1 MLKANNNA
9 TYEIG
14 IMFRLFS
21 ILQLENHR
29 PLRGN
34 NRELHP
40 FVYAYT
46 VARTLVKSTASM
58 IKRIGVMS
66 TKLSHVIVILSPYQ
80 DHTNKSTLNVQ
91 FEPGL
96 TQGLCICTAIGVS
109 GSGSRWVEIMK
120 EVTLCWGLEQIP
132 EAFVQNLMIKKILVS
147 WETVAPLMS

>member
-1 MLKANNNA
+1 MSKANNNA

-21 ILQLENHR
+21 ILHLENHR

-34 NRELHP
+34 NRALHP

-66 TKLSHVIVILSPYQ
+66 TKLSHVIVILSPYFYWSMKIPHRILLLESIQ
-80 DHTNKSTLNVQ
+80 SVKSKMCAEMWTLESSWNACRDN
-91 FEPGL
+91 G
-96 TQGLCICTAIGVS
+96 TVS
-109 GSGSRWVEIMK
+109 GVMAGIV
-120 EVTLCWGLEQIP
+120 QIKP
-132 EAFVQNLMIKKILVS
+132 TEWFNDFKKYFS
-147 WETVAPLMS
+147 KAGM